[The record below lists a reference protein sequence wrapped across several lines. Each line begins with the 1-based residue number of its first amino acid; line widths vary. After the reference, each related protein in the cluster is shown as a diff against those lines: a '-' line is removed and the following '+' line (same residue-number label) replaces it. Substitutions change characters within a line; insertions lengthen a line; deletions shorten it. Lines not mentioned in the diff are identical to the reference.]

1 QIPEEAKVCSPDV
14 KVSTS
19 FYIQQVAISAVDSAQ
34 EGQNVEETK
43 EEKAKQ
49 NIAGISVSGSQPS
62 QTTMSTVSSLASH
75 TSVCAKKQ
83 EVKEEVPR
91 EEKLNTSETVRQ
103 MLQDEM
109 FKLVQ
114 LQQINFM
121 SLMQIVQSSFT
132 NVPNVQQML
141 QQHQSVHLAGSQPAH
156 TAQSY
161 ASPKTQ

>member
-1 QIPEEAKVCSPDV
+1 
-14 KVSTS
+14 
-19 FYIQQVAISAVDSAQ
+19 IQQVAVSAVDSAQ
-34 EGQNVEETK
+34 EDQNMEETK

-49 NIAGISVSGSQPS
+49 NIADISVSDSQPS
-62 QTTMSTVSSLASH
+62 QTTVSTMSSLASH

-83 EVKEEVPR
+83 DISR
-91 EEKLNTSETVRQ
+91 EEKPNTSETVKC

-141 QQHQSVHLAGSQPAH
+141 QHHQSVHLAGGQPAH
-156 TAQSY
+156 LAESN
-161 ASPKTQ
+161 ACPKTR

>member
-1 QIPEEAKVCSPDV
+1 KEIPEEAKLCSPEV
-14 KVSTS
+14 K
-19 FYIQQVAISAVDSAQ
+19 QVIISAVDSP
-34 EGQNVEETK
+34 EEDQNMEDAK
-43 EEKAKQ
+43 EKKAEQ
-49 NIAGISVSGSQPS
+49 NIADISASDSQPS
-62 QTTMSTVSSLASH
+62 QTVVSTMPSLASH

-83 EVKEEVPR
+83 EDKEEVPR
-91 EEKLNTSETVRQ
+91 EEKPNTSETVRQ

-141 QQHQSVHLAGSQPAH
+141 QQRQSVHLSGSQPAH
-156 TAQSY
+156 AAESN
-161 ASPKTQ
+161 ASSKTQ

>member
-1 QIPEEAKVCSPDV
+1 TKQIPEEVEVCSPEV
-14 KVSTS
+14 K
-19 FYIQQVAISAVDSAQ
+19 QVAISAVDSP
-34 EGQNVEETK
+34 EEDQNVEETK
-43 EEKAKQ
+43 EGKAEQ
-49 NIAGISVSGSQPS
+49 NIITDISVSDYQPS
-62 QTTMSTVSSLASH
+62 QTIVSTISSLASH

-91 EEKLNTSETVRQ
+91 GEKPNTSETVRQ
-103 MLQDEM
+103 MFQDEM

-141 QQHQSVHLAGSQPAH
+141 QQHQSINLAGNQPAH
-156 TAQSY
+156 TGEGN
-161 ASPKTQ
+161 ASPKTQVPT

>member
-1 QIPEEAKVCSPDV
+1 
-14 KVSTS
+14 
-19 FYIQQVAISAVDSAQ
+19 
-34 EGQNVEETK
+34 
-43 EEKAKQ
+43 
-49 NIAGISVSGSQPS
+49 SVSDSQPS
-62 QTTMSTVSSLASH
+62 QTTVSTMSSLASH
-75 TSVCAKKQ
+75 TSVGAKKQ

-91 EEKLNTSETVRQ
+91 EEKPNTSETVRL

-114 LQQINFM
+114 LQQINFL

-156 TAQSY
+156 TAESN
-161 ASPKTQ
+161 ASQKTQAPS

>member
-1 QIPEEAKVCSPDV
+1 KQIPEEAKLCSPEV
-14 KVSTS
+14 K
-19 FYIQQVAISAVDSAQ
+19 QVTISAVDST
-34 EGQNVEETK
+34 EEDQNMEETK
-43 EEKAKQ
+43 EKKAEK
-49 NIAGISVSGSQPS
+49 NIADISVSDSQPS
-62 QTTMSTVSSLASH
+62 QTVVSTMPSLASH

-83 EVKEEVPR
+83 EVKKEVR
-91 EEKLNTSETVRQ
+91 EEKPNTSETVRQ
-103 MLQDEM
+103 MLEDEM

-141 QQHQSVHLAGSQPAH
+141 QQHPSVHLPGSQPAH
-156 TAQSY
+156 TAESN

>member
-1 QIPEEAKVCSPDV
+1 
-14 KVSTS
+14 
-19 FYIQQVAISAVDSAQ
+19 
-34 EGQNVEETK
+34 
-43 EEKAKQ
+43 
-49 NIAGISVSGSQPS
+49 SVSDSQPS
-62 QTTMSTVSSLASH
+62 QTVVSTLSSLASH

-83 EVKEEVPR
+83 EVKEEIPR
-91 EEKLNTSETVRQ
+91 EEKPNTSETVRQ

-141 QQHQSVHLAGSQPAH
+141 QQHQLVHLAGSQSTH
-156 TAQSY
+156 TAKSSACPAAQV
-161 ASPKTQ
+161 PT

>member
-1 QIPEEAKVCSPDV
+1 
-14 KVSTS
+14 
-19 FYIQQVAISAVDSAQ
+19 
-34 EGQNVEETK
+34 
-43 EEKAKQ
+43 
-49 NIAGISVSGSQPS
+49 SVSDSQPS
-62 QTTMSTVSSLASH
+62 QTAVSTTSSLASH

-91 EEKLNTSETVRQ
+91 EEKPNTSETVSQ

-114 LQQINFM
+114 LQQLNFM

-156 TAQSY
+156 TAVSN
-161 ASPKTQ
+161 ASPNMQVPT